1 MGPETTR
8 RVLALLA
15 LAGLGF
21 ALTAAALRP
30 LVPWPEDY
38 GLAAKLRWWEEHAQ
52 EYDLVFLGSSRVYRA
67 FDPAAFEEELARH
80 GRPLRAFNFGVGGVR
95 PFEMDLILR
104 AVLARAPERLRWVL
118 FECLALD
125 PRFPAREDPTAGRVV
140 FWHTPGRTRDVL
152 RALASTPF
160 EPEDARELARERPL
174 LARVAEAAGGLEPA
188 WRLDL
193 AHRHLQ
199 ALLWNLT
206 SYGQGPAMLGGL
218 LDEDLTGARR
228 TALTPEELAHRHG
241 YVPFEENAEEVDQLR
256 NERLRADP
264 SDYLRRVRELEAEAD
279 ELPDVG
285 TLVPQ
290 VFAARGAAVRAA
302 GAELVHVIVPDRSPR
317 LEGRVLA
324 RAGAI
329 ETLFDLNQPLVWP
342 ELFTLESR
350 YDMGHLSRAG
360 ALEFSRTLARLLAQH
375 LESRP

>member
-1 MGPETTR
+1 
-8 RVLALLA
+8 VLALLA

-38 GLAAKLRWWEEHAQ
+38 GLAAKMRWWEEHAD

-67 FDPAAFEEELARH
+67 FDPAAFEAELAQL
-80 GRPLRAFNFGVGGVR
+80 GRPLRSFNFGIGGVR

-125 PRFPAREDPTAGRVV
+125 PRFPPREDPTAGRVV
-140 FWHTPGRTRDVL
+140 YWHTPGRTRDVL
-152 RALASTPF
+152 SALASATC
-160 EPEDARELARERPL
+160 EPDDERELARERPL
-174 LARVAEAAGGLEPA
+174 FARMAEAAGWLEPA

-206 SYGQGPAMLGGL
+206 SYGQGPAMLGGF

-228 TALTPEELAHRHG
+228 TTLAAEELARRHG
-241 YVPFEENAEEVDQLR
+241 YVPFEENAEEVDRLR
-256 NERLRADP
+256 AERLRADP
-264 SDYLRRVRELEAEAD
+264 SDYLRRVRELEAGEG
-279 ELPDVG
+279 ELPDVA

-290 VFAARGAAVRAA
+290 AFVARAAAVRAL

-317 LEGRVLA
+317 PEGRVLE

-329 ETLFDLNQPLVWP
+329 ATLFDLNQPLRWP
-342 ELFTLESR
+342 ALFTLESR
-350 YDMGHLSRAG
+350 YDAGHLSRAG
-360 ALEFSRTLARLLAQH
+360 ALEFSRTLARLLVQH
-375 LESRP
+375 MESRP